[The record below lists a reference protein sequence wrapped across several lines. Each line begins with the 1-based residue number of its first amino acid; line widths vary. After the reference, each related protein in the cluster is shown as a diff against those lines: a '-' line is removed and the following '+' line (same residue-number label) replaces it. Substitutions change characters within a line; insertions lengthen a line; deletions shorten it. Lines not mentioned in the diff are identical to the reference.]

1 MKPYKGYR
9 ASVAFDDDD
18 MVFHG
23 RVAGIRDV
31 IHFEARTA
39 DELVQAF
46 RDSVDDYLEFCAED
60 GAEPEKPFS
69 GALSLRMTPEQ
80 HRRIS
85 DAAAKK
91 AMSLNQWIVAAL
103 DRKAEDDLAGPM
115 TVK

>member
-1 MKPYKGYR
+1 MKPYKGFR
-9 ASVAFDDDD
+9 ATVAFDDDD

-23 RVAGIRDV
+23 RLAGIQDV
-31 IHFEARTA
+31 IGFEAETA
-39 DELVQAF
+39 EDLVQAF
-46 RDSVDDYLEFCAED
+46 HDSVDDYLEFCAEQ
-60 GAEPEKPFS
+60 GVTPQKPFS